1 VVTVGVRL
9 PCFRL
14 AASLRHAVD
23 PDAAAFLIERFG
35 RRRVLEATPAAQARG
50 VRPGMTLRE
59 AVRAAPRAAI
69 DVDDPV
75 RAARDWR
82 RVLDRLARLPAP
94 VDDGGPGMAFVR
106 IPPGDSAA
114 RWFSLVHEILEPLRL
129 RPRCGAGA
137 TKLIAFVATH
147 RSGDAVCRPGAEAT
161 FLADAPLELVCVDS
175 DVMLRLRLAGVR
187 TFGELGVLLAHQL
200 QRFPPEIMTWHQ
212 AARGEILLTSSS
224 AAARPTWARE
234 SANDR

>member
-35 RRRVLEATPAAQARG
+35 RRRVLEATRVAEARG
-50 VRPGMTLRE
+50 VRPGMTMRE

-69 DVDDPV
+69 AVDDPV

-94 VDDGGPGMAFVR
+94 VDDGGPGLAFVR

-114 RWFSLVHEILEPLRL
+114 RWFSLVHEILEPLGL
-129 RPRCGAGA
+129 RPRCGAGV
-137 TKLIAFVATH
+137 TKLFALVATH
-147 RSGDAVCRPGAEAT
+147 RSGDAVCRPGAEAH
-161 FLADAPLELVCVDS
+161 FLADAPLEIVCVDS
-175 DVMLRLRLAGVR
+175 DVMLRLRLIGVR
-187 TFGELGVLLAHQL
+187 TFGELSALPSQQLSRFGDDVLH
-200 QRFPPEIMTWHQ
+200 WYDV
-212 AARGEILLTSSS
+212 ARGHVADTAAQDEAGTSS
-224 AAARPTWARE
+224 A
-234 SANDR
+234 

>member
-35 RRRVLEATPAAQARG
+35 RRRVLEATAALEARG
-50 VRPGMTLRE
+50 VRPGMTMRE
-59 AVRAAPRAAI
+59 AVRAAPRAAVA
-69 DVDDPV
+69 VDDPV

-94 VDDGGPGMAFVR
+94 VDDGGPGLAFVR
-106 IPPGDSAA
+106 IARGDSAV
-114 RWFSLVHEILEPLRL
+114 RWFSLVHDVLEPLGL
-129 RPRCGAGA
+129 QARCGAGS
-137 TKLIAFVATH
+137 TKLVAFLATH

-161 FLADAPLELVCVDS
+161 FLADAPLAIGCVDS
-175 DVMLRLRLAGVR
+175 DVILRLRLIGVR
-187 TFGELGVLLAHQL
+187 TFGELGALPAYQL
-200 QRFPPEIMTWHQ
+200 VRFGPEIMTLYQ
-212 AARGEILLTSSS
+212 AARGEAVLT
-224 AAARPTWARE
+224 
-234 SANDR
+234 

>member
-35 RRRVLEATPAAQARG
+35 RRRVLEATPVAEARG
-50 VRPGMTLRE
+50 VRPGMTMRE
-59 AVRAAPRAAI
+59 AVRAAPRAAMA
-69 DVDDPV
+69 VDDPV

-82 RVLDRLARLPAP
+82 RVLDRLARLPAA
-94 VDDGGPGMAFVR
+94 VDDGGPGLAFVR

-114 RWFSLVHEILEPLRL
+114 RWFSLVHDVLEPLGL
-129 RPRCGAGA
+129 RARCGAGP

-147 RSGDAVCRPGAEAT
+147 RYGDAVCRPGAEAT
-161 FLADAPLELVCVDS
+161 FLADAPLELVCVDP
-175 DVMLRLRLAGVR
+175 DVMLRLRLSGVR
-187 TFGELGVLLAHQL
+187 TFGELAMLPVRRLE
-200 QRFPPEIMTWHQ
+200 RFGCEVAGWREL
-212 AARGEILLTSSS
+212 ARGDCFD
-224 AAARPTWARE
+224 AR
-234 SANDR
+234 